1 MKRINKQV
9 IQDLKNLT
17 NWLNANKI
25 CPKKFK
31 TKAVLF
37 QSSRKQIFRTD
48 FQNTDF
54 SLKLILDGK
63 RRYPTNLVEYVDI
76 RIDENL
82 NRKQHIFDI
91 AIKLNKKNPILCTL
105 RHVLDSKTLKL
116 ICPAADRESVKSVN

>member
-17 NWLNANKI
+17 IWLNANKI
-25 CPKKFK
+25 CPKNFK

-37 QSSRKQIFRTD
+37 QSSRKHTD
-48 FQNTDF
+48 FP
-54 SLKLILDGK
+54 LKLILDGK